1 MRTAQWVGVLLFRAK
16 GWWAMWRQTAAV
28 GMVVFAANLA
38 VLAPAR
44 AADDT
49 FEGKV
54 LGVGEDK
61 LMLMG
66 KTNADNRTFQ
76 VTAETK
82 VTRNGKPA
90 KLAEIQTGDKAMV
103 TFTGSGTNLAAKQI
117 VVAAP
122 E

>member
-1 MRTAQWVGVLLFRAK
+1 MQTALGGGVSFIPAK
-16 GWWAMWRQTAAV
+16 GRCVMWLKMAAV
-28 GMVVFAANLA
+28 AMLVFSADLMAR
-38 VLAPAR
+38 APVK

-61 LMLMG
+61 IMLMG
-66 KTNADNRTFQ
+66 KTDADNRTFM

-82 VTRNGKPA
+82 ISRNGKPA
-90 KLAEIQTGDKAMV
+90 KLSEIKTGDKAMV

-117 VVAAP
+117 VVAAS

>member
-1 MRTAQWVGVLLFRAK
+1 
-16 GWWAMWRQTAAV
+16 MWLKMAAV
-28 GMVVFAANLA
+28 AMLVFSADLMALT
-38 VLAPAR
+38 PTK

-66 KTNADNRTFQ
+66 KTNADNRTFS

-90 KLAEIQTGDKAMV
+90 KLADIQTGDKAMV
-103 TFTGSGTNLAAKQI
+103 TFSGSGTNLAAKQI
-117 VVAAP
+117 VVAAS